1 MSSTSIAPARGGA
14 TAATAASK
22 AKASDAKADLAAG
35 KRKRE
40 ALGEVTSLVTNN
52 KGKGKAAGVKEKEK
66 ESGELKEKFDGVVIK
81 TKATT
86 TTTSLRPPTRII
98 GSTLKRVTRTTVT
111 AQTQALDNVVE
122 VPDEDAM
129 AVDDQ
134 PAVASRRVSA
144 RSAGS
149 SRRVQVREQEDD
161 AEATRVF
168 KKRRTSSEAPVSEA
182 QMFEEELRRNSDIGA
197 ADLEVFANEVRE
209 ADPEGDEWDD
219 LDAEDADDP
228 LMVSEYVVEIFK
240 YMKEM
245 EVYSPFSHYVAI
257 SYSPCSKQQCPT
269 RCTWIARRSSHGA
282 CAGS

>member
-1 MSSTSIAPARGGA
+1 LSSSIAPVRGGA

-52 KGKGKAAGVKEKEK
+52 KGKDKAAGVKEKET
-66 ESGELKEKFDGVVIK
+66 GGLKEKFDGVVIK

-86 TTTSLRPPTRII
+86 TTTSLRQPTRFI
-98 GSTLKRVTRTTVT
+98 GSTLKRVTRTNVT

-134 PAVASRRVSA
+134 PAFASRRVSA

-149 SRRVQVREQEDD
+149 SHRLQVQEQVDD

-182 QMFEEELRRNSDIGA
+182 QMFEEELRRNSDVGA
-197 ADLEVFANEVRE
+197 ADLEVFADEERE

-245 EVYSPFSHYVAI
+245 EVYCLFFHNVAI
-257 SYSPCSKQQCPT
+257 S
-269 RCTWIARRSSHGA
+269 
-282 CAGS
+282 